1 MVSSSGSDRDTLLV
15 KLQNEDV
22 FFDEENL
29 GLSSDTVITK
39 ELPHQY
45 PNEGVK
51 QAMESTA
58 KAIS

>member
-1 MVSSSGSDRDTLLV
+1 MVSSSGSDRDTLLIR
-15 KLQNEDV
+15 LQNEDV

-29 GLSSDTVITK
+29 GLSSNTVITK

-51 QAMESTA
+51 
-58 KAIS
+58 